1 MSWGV
6 LQMNDLMRDKLM
18 RKDGT
23 LPLWAECV
31 AGGMVSF
38 CITDFDT
45 YYDNC

>member
-1 MSWGV
+1 
-6 LQMNDLMRDKLM
+6 MNDLMRDKLM

-38 CITDFDT
+38 CITDFET
-45 YYDNC
+45 CDNPVSNIPKQ